1 MKIDENVPKT
11 IPSIIVNEKLRMLS
25 PAKKKQIIST
35 SNVAVPV
42 LIVRAS
48 VWFSES
54 LKSVH
59 LSRLVYS
66 PMFSRIRS
74 NTTTLSLME

>member
-1 MKIDENVPKT
+1 MKIDENVPNT

-25 PAKKKQIIST
+25 PAKKKQMMST
-35 SNVAVPV
+35 SRVAVPV

-48 VWFSES
+48 VWFKES
-54 LKSVH
+54 LNNVH
-59 LSRLVYS
+59 LSRLVYR

-74 NTTTLSLME
+74 NTTTLSLIE